1 MSCFIVSHQSNLDK
15 PTMTHTNAA
24 IYIPFLLFCA
34 DFAASRLQP
43 LSIEEKRRDNKR
55 SEKRSKSGEMRREEK
70 RREEERLYDNEMP
83 SHYLYENVL
92 EGRDMT

>member
-70 RREEERLYDNEMP
+70 RREEKRRGETL
-83 SHYLYENVL
+83 
-92 EGRDMT
+92 